1 MFISFYLTY
10 EYLSIGFQFIIG
22 DDGTCGLNYE
32 HSPSE
37 GVAVVQLVE
46 HLLRYM

>member
-1 MFISFYLTY
+1 MVYFYL
-10 EYLSIGFQFIIG
+10 SSHHQFIIG
-22 DDGTCGLNYE
+22 DDDTCGLNYE

-46 HLLRYM
+46 HLLKYM